1 MFKADEFFQKC
12 RSDEGAD
19 GEEYKNCYLLEKE
32 FMSELDSG
40 QKEKLK
46 KLSEA
51 YAEITLTE
59 AKKSFVQGMKF
70 GASFMMEVMK

>member
-1 MFKADEFFQKC
+1 MFRADEIFQKC
-12 RSDEGAD
+12 RSEEGAD

-32 FMSELDSG
+32 LMSELDSG
-40 QKEKLK
+40 HKEKLK

-51 YAEITLTE
+51 YAEITLIE
-59 AKKSFVQGMKF
+59 SKSAFAQGMKF

>member
-1 MFKADEFFQKC
+1 VFRADEIFQKC
-12 RSDEGAD
+12 RSEEGAD

-32 FMSELDSG
+32 LMSELDSG
-40 QKEKLK
+40 HKEKLK

-59 AKKSFVQGMKF
+59 SKKSFVQGMKF

>member
-1 MFKADEFFQKC
+1 MFKADEIFQKC

-32 FMSELDSG
+32 FMSELDSEH
-40 QKEKLK
+40 KEKLK

-51 YAEITLTE
+51 YA
-59 AKKSFVQGMKF
+59 
-70 GASFMMEVMK
+70 

>member
-1 MFKADEFFQKC
+1 MFKADEIFQKC

-19 GEEYKNCYLLEKE
+19 SKEYKSCYLLEKE
-32 FMSELDSG
+32 LMPELDSG
-40 QKEKLK
+40 HREKLK

-51 YAEITLTE
+51 YAEITLVE
-59 AKKSFVQGMKF
+59 SKSAFTQGMKF

>member
-1 MFKADEFFQKC
+1 MFKADDIFQKC

-19 GEEYKNCYLLEKE
+19 SKEYKNCYLLEKE
-32 FMSELDSG
+32 FMSELNPE

-51 YAEITLTE
+51 YAEITLIE
-59 AKKSFVQGMKF
+59 SKSAFAQGMKF

>member
-1 MFKADEFFQKC
+1 MFKADEIFQKC
-12 RSDEGAD
+12 RSDEGVD
-19 GEEYKNCYLLEKE
+19 SEEYKNCYLLEKE
-32 FMSELDSG
+32 FMSELDFEH
-40 QKEKLK
+40 KEKLK

-51 YAEITLTE
+51 YAEITLAE

>member
-1 MFKADEFFQKC
+1 MFKADEIFQKC

-19 GEEYKNCYLLEKE
+19 SKEYKSSNLLEKE
-32 FMSELDSG
+32 IRSELNPE

-46 KLSEA
+46 RLSEA
-51 YAEITLTE
+51 YAEITLIE
-59 AKKSFVQGMKF
+59 SKSAFAQGMKF

>member
-1 MFKADEFFQKC
+1 
-12 RSDEGAD
+12 
-19 GEEYKNCYLLEKE
+19 
-32 FMSELDSG
+32 MSELDSG
-40 QKEKLK
+40 HKEKLK

-59 AKKSFVQGMKF
+59 SKKSFVQGMKF

>member
-1 MFKADEFFQKC
+1 MFKADEIFQMC

-19 GEEYKNCYLLEKE
+19 GEEYKNCYLLAKE

-46 KLSEA
+46 KLSDA
-51 YAEITLTE
+51 YAEITLIE
-59 AKKSFVQGMKF
+59 AKNHLCR
-70 GASFMMEVMK
+70 E